1 VDKDYLPYF
10 RDCIRIFIRFV
21 NHYIKIVQMQRFL
34 LIVSIFVVSQFL
46 YGQTPE
52 NTKHIVGDGES
63 LYSISKKYHT
73 SVAKLIELNPQVD
86 DGIKTG
92 MELLI
97 PTENKATLKNE
108 EAPLSPTA
116 EKPHVEER
124 PQTEQAI
131 TIKVAEPTNDSESA
145 PEYHTV
151 AEGETYYSLSR
162 KYKTTVSNLMTLNNN
177 APLKMG
183 EKIVISKKTAAIQPK
198 SEAPKSEPEPL
209 VIEEKV
215 DPKPKEE
222 TPKQSEEPKVE
233 EVVKTPKKDAPK
245 ETEDAGKE
253 PVASPKVEKYADKT
267 VITAAATDIKIPA
280 VEAVAYNNAVKR
292 ILIIPFDPYLYFS
305 DADMEIAKQSK
316 MEHTKIRQA
325 FRRRLNALLE
335 PQGYETIHLLG
346 GRIKDSLTD
355 LNRIY
360 KNVSYNY
367 QDALYNPNAQV
378 QRTQMEDGQLKEAD
392 KTHVEKSTNDPLGN
406 SRASLAKDESKYYGV
421 KISEPNFFPYFNSK
435 YQIDYYIF
443 VNQFEVKTNYATCLD
458 RTTKNYERNFITHF
472 SIFDNTGKQI
482 SGNRIKIHY
491 ESNENNIQKI
501 LTANMQ
507 KVANMIIGELPPLK

>member
-1 VDKDYLPYF
+1 
-10 RDCIRIFIRFV
+10 
-21 NHYIKIVQMQRFL
+21 MQRFL

-52 NTKHIVGDGES
+52 NTKHVVGDGES

-86 DGIKTG
+86 DGIKPG
-92 MELLI
+92 MELLV
-97 PTENKATLKNE
+97 PVENKSTVKNE
-108 EAPLSPTA
+108 EVSSPQTV
-116 EKPHVEER
+116 EKPHTEEN
-124 PQTEQAI
+124 PKIEQTV
-131 TIKVAEPTNDSESA
+131 KVAEPSNDAESA
-145 PEYHTV
+145 SEYHTV
-151 AEGETYYSLSR
+151 IEGETYYSLSR
-162 KYKTTVSNLMTLNNN
+162 KYKTTVSALMALNNN

-183 EKIVISKKTAAIQPK
+183 EKIVVSKKDVVPPK
-198 SEAPKSEPEPL
+198 SETPKQESEPL
-209 VIEEKV
+209 VAEEKKV

-222 TPKQSEEPKVE
+222 TPRQSEKPKEEAVAPSNNAPKE
-233 EVVKTPKKDAPK
+233 EVVSGTSK
-245 ETEDAGKE
+245 
-253 PVASPKVEKYADKT
+253 PKVEKYEDKT
-267 VITAAATDIKIPA
+267 VITAAAADTKIPV
-280 VEAVAYNNAVKR
+280 VEAVAYDNAVKR

-378 QRTQMEDGQLKEAD
+378 QRTQMEEGQLKEAD
-392 KTHVEKSTNDPLGN
+392 KTHVEKVTNDPFGN

-421 KISEPNFFPYFNSK
+421 KVSDPNFFPYFNSK
-435 YQIDYYIF
+435 YKIDYYIF

>member
-1 VDKDYLPYF
+1 
-10 RDCIRIFIRFV
+10 
-21 NHYIKIVQMQRFL
+21 MQRFL
-34 LIVSIFVVSQFL
+34 LIVSIFVVTQLL

-52 NTKHIVGDGES
+52 NTKHVVGDGES

-92 MELLI
+92 MELLV
-97 PTENKATLKNE
+97 PVESRSTVNNE
-108 EAPLSPTA
+108 ENSSSQTI
-116 EKPHVEER
+116 EKPQAEES
-124 PQTEQAI
+124 PKTEQAV
-131 TIKVAEPTNDSESA
+131 KVAQSTKDTESTA
-145 PEYHTV
+145 EYHTV

-162 KYKTTVSNLMTLNNN
+162 KYKTTVSNLMALNNN

-183 EKIVISKKTAAIQPK
+183 EKIVVSRKEAVLQK
-198 SEAPKSEPEPL
+198 SETLK
-209 VIEEKV
+209 EEKEFSVV
-215 DPKPKEE
+215 DEKKVEPKPEEE
-222 TPKQSEEPKVE
+222 TPKHNGESKTEQTTPSKNLPKDEQVSETSSKPKVQ
-233 EVVKTPKKDAPK
+233 
-245 ETEDAGKE
+245 
-253 PVASPKVEKYADKT
+253 KYEDKT
-267 VITAAATDIKIPA
+267 VITAAASDTKIPV
-280 VEAVAYNNAVKR
+280 VEAVTYNNAVKR

-378 QRTQMEDGQLKEAD
+378 QRTQMEEGQLKEAD
-392 KTHVEKSTNDPLGN
+392 KTHVEKTTNDPFGN

-421 KISEPNFFPYFNSK
+421 KVSDPNFFPYFNSK
-435 YQIDYYIF
+435 YKIDYYIF